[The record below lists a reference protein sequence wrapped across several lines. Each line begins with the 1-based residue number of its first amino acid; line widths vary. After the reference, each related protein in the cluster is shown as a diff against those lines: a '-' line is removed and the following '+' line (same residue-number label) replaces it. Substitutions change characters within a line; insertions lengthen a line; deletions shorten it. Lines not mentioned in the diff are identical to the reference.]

1 MNTSTRKIAFALVAG
16 LVAAAFTAS
25 PASAE
30 PKALLL
36 SPGADPGF
44 VPQPLPKFGFASFNI
59 HGFGERVTHVR
70 WGGLAS
76 QFGLER
82 GDTILSL
89 NGFPL
94 TYHGSWNEALSEA
107 MYTSGGVVRL
117 RIRDWRTGMV
127 VSRQMF
133 VGGGYGPITPK
144 IHTGNPGGPTTKKMI
159 VNPHEDNNT
168 PKLNKKIVQL
178 LDQ

>member
-1 MNTSTRKIAFALVAG
+1 MNTSTRTIAFALVAG
-16 LVAAAFTAS
+16 LVAVVFTAS

-30 PKALLL
+30 PKAMLFN
-36 SPGADPGF
+36 PGDDPGF

-59 HGFGERVTHVR
+59 HGVGERITHVR

-94 TYHGSWNEALSEA
+94 TYHGAWTDALREA
-107 MYTSGGVVRL
+107 MYTGGVVRL
-117 RIRDWRTGMV
+117 RIRDWRTGFV

-144 IHTGNPGGPTTKKMI
+144 IHNGQPSGPTTKKMV
-159 VNPHEDNNT
+159 VNPHENNT

-178 LDQ
+178 LDE